1 MKPGF
6 RSGFVTVV
14 GRPNVGKST
23 LVNALVGQKVS
34 IVTNRPQTTRARIH
48 GVRTTDEYQL
58 VFTDTPGFHKP
69 RTPLGRR
76 LNRMVEESVQE
87 AEAVLLVVDAQAGV
101 GRGDAFVARAQVAG
115 RRGLKVCAVNKID
128 RVTDDDLIP
137 QLEAAAR
144 LAEFDNVVPVSAR
157 TGKNLDELVAVL
169 EGALTEGPAFF
180 PPDQATDQPLEFRI
194 AEVVR
199 EKAVE
204 ATREEVPHSIAVQV
218 EELARDQERD
228 LMRIHATVVVER
240 DSQKGIV
247 IGKGGQML
255 KRIGSLARG
264 ELQDLLGTRVYLEL
278 RVKVQREWQRDPAA
292 LTRLGY

>member
-1 MKPGF
+1 VAF

-34 IVTNRPQTTRARIH
+34 IVTERPQTTRARIH
-48 GVRTTDEYQL
+48 GVRTTDDSQL

-69 RTPLGRR
+69 RTPLGQR
-76 LNRMVEESVQE
+76 LNRMVEEGVRE
-87 AEAVLLVVDAQAGV
+87 ADAVMLVVDGYAGV
-101 GRGDAFVARAQVAG
+101 GRGDAFVARTQVVG
-115 RRGLKVCAVNKID
+115 RGGLTVCAVNKID
-128 RVTDDDLIP
+128 RVRDDELIP

-144 LAEFDNVVPVSAR
+144 LASFDHVVPVSAR
-157 TGKNLDELVAVL
+157 TGKNLGELVAVL
-169 EGALTEGPAFF
+169 EEALTEGPAFF
-180 PPDQATDQPLEFRI
+180 PAGQVTDQPLEFRI

-199 EKAVE
+199 EKALA

-218 EELARDQERD
+218 EELEREEGRD
-228 LMRIHATVVVER
+228 LVRIHALILVER

-255 KRIGSLARG
+255 KRIGSVARK
-264 ELQDLLGTRVYLEL
+264 ELEEVLGGRVYLEL
-278 RVKVQREWQRDPAA
+278 RVKVQPEWQRDPAA
-292 LTRLGY
+292 LARLGF